1 MKLLALF
8 LVLVFALVGLASAA
22 PRPVTA
28 GEPPLPDNWPALLNC
43 SDVNADGY
51 VTISDVGQVIRK
63 FGENV
68 VQDTD
73 GKWVPDGDYMLL
85 YDLDGGGNI
94 TTSDIATAVDD
105 FGSVC
110 DPVETQVAAATLA
123 VAGLPY
129 ANHAPTGPDLRNWSS
144 AQLDGWEQTTQ
155 YVFSM
160 GIHVQ
165 KPAFFITTFDETQ
178 PVGLIYKSDGGTPD
192 ELIGL
197 WYVVPIPEVCTT
209 LSAYPAYTGLS
220 GVDPGTCDTDEP
232 EGFAGP
238 EDNTDFNPVQRGWH
252 DHPNLCI
259 WNAGTSSAFTNEDVA
274 EESCTGSGGLWFGTY
289 GYMTH
294 LYNFIPNFIPDF
306 DARFMMWNFE
316 NLP

>member
-8 LVLVFALVGLASAA
+8 FAVLGLSVFAAA
-22 PRPVTA
+22 LPRQA
-28 GEPPLPDNWPALLNC
+28 AALPSQADWPALLNC

-63 FGENV
+63 FGTNV
-68 VQDTD
+68 VQDTNND
-73 GKWVPDGDYMLL
+73 GNWVPDGDYMLL
-85 YDLDGGGNI
+85 YDVDGGGNVGV
-94 TTSDIATAVDD
+94 SDIATAVAD

-129 ANHAPTGPDLRNWSS
+129 ANHPATGPDLRNWST
-144 AQLDGWEQTTQ
+144 AQPAGWEQTTQ
-155 YVFSM
+155 YVPSM

-209 LSAYPAYTGLS
+209 LSADPAYTGLS
-220 GVDPGTCDTDEP
+220 GVNPATCGTAEP
-232 EGFAGP
+232 EGFAGA
-238 EDNTDFNPVQRGWH
+238 EDNTDLNQVQRGWH
-252 DHPNLCI
+252 DHPWLCI
-259 WNAGTSSAFTNEDVA
+259 WNAGTSSAFTNENVS
-274 EESCTGSGGLWFGTY
+274 ELQCTGTGGVWFSTY
-289 GYMTH
+289 GYMVH
-294 LYNFIPNFIPDF
+294 LYNFIPNVDG
-306 DARFMMWNFE
+306 RFMMWNFQ
-316 NLP
+316 NIP